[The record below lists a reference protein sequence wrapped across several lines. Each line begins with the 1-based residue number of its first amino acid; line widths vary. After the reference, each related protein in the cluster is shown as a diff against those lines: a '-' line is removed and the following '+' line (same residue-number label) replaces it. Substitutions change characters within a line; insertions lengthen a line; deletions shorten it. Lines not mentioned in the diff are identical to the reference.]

1 MRATRRVE
9 ADGRAQSRWRALA
22 CSSLGALALPAL
34 ATNQAADWTSLSADP
49 LALMLGVIAVSFFAR
64 KRDPEPEPFRQGE
77 PSYEELKAALATAQ
91 AERAALQIDLH
102 ECKNVQEASLRRFQ
116 AMFYELPLPC
126 FTINEI
132 GHVMEWNKAA
142 AAFFGQEEHQVTDK
156 PIADVLGK
164 EIFRGDAEGAIYLVF
179 MGQYPE
185 PSTLTLTLPDGSTR
199 KAKWYISPVKNRQG
213 QVVGALNTLGILPR
227 AATSAEDQPS
237 QAA

>member
-1 MRATRRVE
+1 MRVTRRV
-9 ADGRAQSRWRALA
+9 DSVGRALSYWRVLT
-22 CSSLGALALPAL
+22 CSSLGLLSLPAL
-34 ATNQAADWTSLSADP
+34 ANSPAMLLPSPSADP
-49 LALMLGVIAVSFFAR
+49 LAVALGALAVSFFAR
-64 KRDPEPEPFRQGE
+64 K
-77 PSYEELKAALATAQ
+77 KAAEPVETAPSEPTYDDLKSALAKAQ
-91 AERAALQIDLH
+91 AECAALQIDLH

-142 AAFFGQEEHQVTDK
+142 AAFFGQEEHQVADK
-156 PIADVLGK
+156 PIAEVLGK

-227 AATSAEDQPS
+227 VTTSAEDQPS

>member
-1 MRATRRVE
+1 MRATRRVDS
-9 ADGRAQSRWRALA
+9 AGRSFSHWRALA
-22 CSSLGALALPAL
+22 CFSFTILSLPSLA
-34 ATNQAADWTSLSADP
+34 ATNSRHGSIPIADP
-49 LALMLGVIAVSFFAR
+49 VAFAVGILAVSFFAR
-64 KRDPEPEPFRQGE
+64 KRGSDPAPVSQNE
-77 PSYEELKAALATAQ
+77 PSYEDLKSALATAQ

-227 AATSAEDQPS
+227 VASSADDQPA